1 MITLRKATA
10 SDKPRIVEIS
20 SQIWEG
26 EDYVPDV
33 LDDWLA
39 DPSGE
44 VIVTML
50 ATFVSRSMYEDANT
64 V

>member
-1 MITLRKATA
+1 MITLRKAIA
-10 SDKPRIVEIS
+10 SDKPRITEIS
-20 SQIWEG
+20 SQIWDG

-39 DPSGE
+39 NLNGE
-44 VIVTML
+44 VIVAML
-50 ATFVSRSMYEDANT
+50 ATFVSRSMYEDSDT